1 MSNRPFWSA
10 IWPEKLTRDKKD
22 VLADMGFEYDCSGD
36 AFVHRQRRK
45 MVSFDAV
52 SDMKLAELD
61 DFGRRIAQ
69 RGEFRVRG
77 VLAPGRLEILMK
89 RYGWD

>member
-1 MSNRPFWSA
+1 MDNRPFWSA

-22 VLADMGFEYDCSGD
+22 VLSKMGFEYDCSGN
-36 AFVHRQRRK
+36 AFVHRQLRK

-52 SDMKLAELD
+52 SDMKLDELD
-61 DFGRRIAQ
+61 HFGLQIAS